1 MTTPTPLIR
10 DVFSHLRAQV
20 SAERAGR
27 LFWLAADDPEAFL
40 VEVISAIE
48 AGDVDLP
55 ASLRRGL
62 EEQLTRIRARVSDK
76 YLTQGRAS
84 AHPLMVDNDPV
95 VESQRRIDAVAERVR
110 SRLPERTEQRRP
122 PSM

>member
-1 MTTPTPLIR
+1 MTTPTPLTR
-10 DVFSHLRAQV
+10 DVFVHLRAQV

-40 VEVISAIE
+40 LEVIS

-55 ASLRRGL
+55 LSLRRAL
-62 EEQLTRIRARVSDK
+62 EEQLSQIRARVSDR
-76 YLTQGRAS
+76 YLTQGHAS
-84 AHPLMVDNDPV
+84 AHPLMIDRDPV

-110 SRLPERTEQRRP
+110 ARLPERTERRP
-122 PSM
+122 I